1 MIAAVIFDLDGTVLD
16 NEGLHEEAF
25 QRVVAK
31 NNLTVKAVLKNGWIH
46 EPGIGVGPNWQ
57 KMIGRA
63 DPNLIKQTWTEYSS
77 IISQS
82 DLPVR
87 DGLIALVEVVK
98 DLGWP
103 TALATSSEWH
113 NVEHILEDLDLYL
126 AFDITTTGE
135 EVLQPKPDPEIYLL
149 TAQKLG
155 IDPQLCL
162 VIEDSLAG
170 VAAAAGA
177 GMQVV
182 GIVSD
187 YATPIEL
194 KTAGANLVVATLA
207 EIVVGLAQHGGQNQ
221 NNPQS
226 H

>member
-16 NEGLHEEAF
+16 NESLHEEAF
-25 QRVVAK
+25 QKVVVK
-31 NNLTVKAVLKNGWIH
+31 NKLVVKPQLKNGWIH
-46 EPGIGVGPNWQ
+46 EPGIGVAANWQ
-57 KMIGRA
+57 KLLGHE
-63 DPNLIKQTWTEYSS
+63 DLNLTKQTWTEYLN

-82 DLPVR
+82 DLPIR
-87 DGLIALVEVVK
+87 DGLVELVEVVK

-113 NVEHILEDLDLYL
+113 NVEQILEDLDLYL

-135 EVLQPKPDPEIYLL
+135 EVFMAKPDPEIYLL

-155 IDPQLCL
+155 VEPGECL

-170 VAAAAGA
+170 VEAAKAA

-182 GIVSD
+182 GIASG
-187 YATPIEL
+187 YATREDL
-194 KTAGANLVVATLA
+194 KTQGANLVVDSLN

-221 NNPQS
+221 NNSQS